1 MKFFI
6 KNILFSLI
14 LFSIL
19 SAADKK
25 YSIKSTSIETKIY
38 ENGIVSFSEERLF
51 SFQGKYSFVYKII
64 PKRGYDR
71 LFNIQ
76 ISVDDVPF
84 LNEDSKK
91 PGTFLIQERKRS
103 YKIIIYH
110 NSVDEDRLFNIEYSL
125 DNPFTIG
132 PDDTQFYWTYLS
144 DEWDKKPGKL
154 FISQTFIGDIDES
167 KITIKQELPLR
178 SKRFSSEL
186 KDKSYIF
193 NSNNFTSNTKMRLKT
208 IFPTSFLTNSSINNK
223 DFSLA
228 KLEEKKRNKELVQY
242 FIGFLVLFSL
252 TSFISY
258 YRRNLKK
265 FKLDIDENQ
274 QFKSFPSDHHPVV
287 INALIYRELT
297 LGPTGSG
304 ILSTLFEL
312 GSLKKLS
319 IEVIE
324 KGKWIFK
331 SKRLKVTIHNTDM
344 DEVQSSFARLLLT
357 RLRKFGKKTTFK
369 DVFSEF
375 QMRSYKWK
383 KLKTEELS
391 RNGWVDT
398 SGSDEKYR
406 LLIIQF
412 LIMNIIVALSIIF
425 VTFIGLLS
433 VLPSI
438 FLLITLFGSRLTKEG
453 QLIYNQW
460 GLFIHQLSENK
471 IDVKHFDPELLL
483 QYCIA
488 LGVQP
493 DSLKKVIKNVEDY
506 HDSSYVWMYHGSN
519 SDIGSVASI
528 VSDIA
533 TTGTTVSAAYG
544 GDGAGGGAG
553 GGGGGAGGGGGGG
566 AG

>member
-6 KNILFSLI
+6 KNILFSLV

-91 PGTFLIQERKRS
+91 PGAFLIQERKSS

-178 SKRFSSEL
+178 SKRLSSEL

-228 KLEEKKRNKELVQY
+228 KLEEKNRNKELVQY

-258 YRRNLKK
+258 FRRNLKK

-406 LLIIQF
+406 LSIIQF

-425 VTFIGLLS
+425 ETFIGLLS

>member
-6 KNILFSLI
+6 KNILFSLV

-38 ENGIVSFSEERLF
+38 ENGIVSFSEKRLF

-91 PGTFLIQERKRS
+91 PGTFLIQERKSS

-186 KDKSYIF
+186 IDKSYIF

-208 IFPTSFLTNSSINNK
+208 IFPTSFLTNSSINDK

-375 QMRSYKWK
+375 QMRSNKWK

-406 LLIIQF
+406 LSIIQF
-412 LIMNIIVALSIIF
+412 LIMNIIIALSIIF
-425 VTFIGLLS
+425 ETFIGLLS

-471 IDVKHFDPELLL
+471 IDVKHLDPELLL

-493 DSLKKVIKNVEDY
+493 ESLKKVIKNVEDY
-506 HDSSYVWMYHGSN
+506 HDSSYLWMYHGSN